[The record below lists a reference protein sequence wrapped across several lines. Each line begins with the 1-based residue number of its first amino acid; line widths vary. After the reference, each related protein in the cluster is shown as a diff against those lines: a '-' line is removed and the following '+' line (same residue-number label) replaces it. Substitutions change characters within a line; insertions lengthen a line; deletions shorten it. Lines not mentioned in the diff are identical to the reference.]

1 MLKVVIGT
9 LLSIL
14 VATAGFTC
22 CALHWTYSDGQRA
35 GYVQK
40 LARKGWLC
48 KTWEGEMSLVTVP
61 GTVADKFR
69 FSVRDD
75 AVANR
80 LIASA
85 GERVALHYEQHKLIP
100 SSCFDETDYFV
111 TDARRITD

>member
-1 MLKVVIGT
+1 MLKVAIAT

-14 VATAGFTC
+14 MATAGFTWG
-22 CALHWTYSDGQRA
+22 ALHWTYSDGQRA

-40 LARKGWLC
+40 LARRGWLC

-69 FSVRDD
+69 FTVRDD

-80 LIASA
+80 LNVSA

-100 SSCFDETDYFV
+100 SSCFGETGYFV
-111 TDARRITD
+111 TDARRLTD